1 MSNRTSNRRLL
12 TFPRVALPAILTV
25 LCSVAAVGQRTP
37 AAAVD
42 LTAPAPMLIVGGEVR
57 TSDNGP
63 LPPDTM
69 VRLEAE
75 DGRPFS
81 QHPVGS
87 DGKFQFVNVGNGAY
101 ELTVTG
107 TGYRTVTQTI
117 DTTFGTPH
125 GTVIRLVPV
134 GTTAL
139 SPQATVTDL
148 AAPKRARREY
158 EKGAREMD
166 GGNLKEAQKHLV
178 KAVGDDP
185 CYARALTAL
194 GVTLT
199 RLQQWSE
206 AESAFGKSIKCDGG
220 FLEGFLQ
227 LALLLWGQKKYEACS
242 ATLEQGLRQFP
253 NEWRLHYHLGRV
265 EQSLGDYPTAEQEYL
280 KSAALNAAIPPA
292 FHLQLADL
300 YRNWKKYDEEQ
311 AELETYLRGD
321 PNGQFAQRARNR
333 LRDLQTSGLVSS
345 VPGHSDQGKP

>member
-1 MSNRTSNRRLL
+1 MSNRTSNRRFL

-25 LCSVAAVGQRTP
+25 LCSVTAVGQRAP
-37 AAAVD
+37 AGVD
-42 LTAPAPMLIVGGEVR
+42 LTIPVPTLVIEGEVR

-81 QHPVGS
+81 QQRVGG
-87 DGKFQFVNVGNGAY
+87 DGKFQFVNVRNGAY
-101 ELTVTG
+101 RLTATG
-107 TGYRTVTQTI
+107 AEYKTATETI
-117 DTTFGTPH
+117 DTTFGVAQEI
-125 GTVIRLVPV
+125 VIHLLPV
-134 GTTAL
+134 RTTAP

-158 EKGAREMD
+158 EKGAREKD
-166 GGNLKEAQKHLV
+166 GGNLKEAQRHLE

-199 RLQQWSE
+199 RQQQWSE
-206 AESAFGKSIKCDGG
+206 AESAFRTSIKCDGG
-220 FLEGFLQ
+220 FLEGYLQ
-227 LALLLWGQKKYEACS
+227 LALLLWGQKKYEACT
-242 ATLEQGLRQFP
+242 ATLVQGLRQFP

-265 EQSLGDYPTAEQEYL
+265 EQSLGDYPSAEQEYR

-292 FHLQLADL
+292 FHQQLADL

-311 AELETYLRGD
+311 AELETYLRSD
-321 PNGQFAQRARNR
+321 PNGQFAQPTRKR
-333 LRDLQTSGLVSS
+333 LQDLQASGLVSS
-345 VPGHSDQGKP
+345 VPGHTDQRKP